1 MPSYSHDQQQAV
13 SIYPAIWNDVRD
25 SKALIK
31 ARKRSDVCEDRKK
44 KMRLSV
50 PPHGV
55 RHPSKVSN
63 SIAQPMVSLIC
74 GLQASTDRRAV
85 TGNKLLRDARR
96 KVHVPA
102 RAMGRYRRA
111 TCCAFTDHACF
122 SAATRRRISCP
133 SACHPSLSE
142 RLLSVYAGWGF
153 VQGAGRCDKAENMLG
168 VRE

>member
-44 KMRLSV
+44 EMRLSV

-74 GLQASTDRRAV
+74 GLQASTDRRAI
-85 TGNKLLRDARR
+85 TGNKLLRDAGR
-96 KVHVPA
+96 KV
-102 RAMGRYRRA
+102 
-111 TCCAFTDHACF
+111 
-122 SAATRRRISCP
+122 ISVACP
-133 SACHPSLSE
+133 SARNGTLPPCDSLCIHRSCLLFSCNSPPNLVSE
-142 RLLSVYAGWGF
+142 RLSPQSIGTAS
-153 VQGAGRCDKAENMLG
+153 
-168 VRE
+168 